1 VLKISGVSRF
11 KRVVWF
17 RKIDADDL
25 VLVGKKAY
33 DLNALYSSGFE
44 VPPSFVITTR
54 AYKDFIKGFE
64 GRLDHYLSRIDIN
77 DKQQVREIATKIQ
90 KLILSSYMPQMLEQE
105 ILDAYDSMNVDIGY
119 SKTLKAFDF
128 LKSGD
133 KGVVA
138 VRTSPVAKEPISVK
152 DMEFISFL
160 NIQGV
165 VQLLRA
171 IKACWA
177 SLFSS
182 DNIIYREKNNLSHKD
197 IYAAVIIQKM
207 VKSEKSGMMLTSN
220 PNGNDKE
227 AIIEICWGLG
237 KTLKEVTPDC
247 FFVDKKQNTV
257 LNEETNRQ
265 AWGYFGGVQG
275 RIEKQDLPDRLLRA
289 SKLEPA
295 EIIKLSNIAKT
306 VEEKYEDPYEIEFT
320 FDKEKMWIIGMK
332 PMIGKKVEKAPE
344 PAPVQKKEEEKEL
357 DLDEEAK
364 QMEELLNNIFKSPP
378 IKKPVKRE
386 ETKVMESA
394 MPEKPEIHPQVTVTQ
409 TVEEKEPEPQ
419 PAPEPVPEPVEEP
432 VPEPVQEPQPVAQE
446 PEDEYIEIPIP
457 KEEPVEAVEEKET
470 IVEKM
475 TEPELSYEQQQ
486 RLIEEIKQKY
496 APAEEEPEI
505 EYEVATEPELVMPN
519 AAVVA
524 KSKQD
529 IISKLKEIHAPMEE
543 TNYPQPEK
551 KVEEESTQEP
561 MQQAEAEPQE
571 QREEV
576 AEQPEEITPNEQVME
591 EVQREEPIE
600 QSTTPEEEMMA
611 DVPQEPEPQE
621 QPAPEPTPEPQQ
633 EEVPE
638 ELPKPEFT
646 EEPQEQ
652 PAPEPAPGPVE
663 EVAEEH
669 REEPAPE
676 PQPEPVEEV
685 AEEPQEQPVEE
696 GMTEFDSRLN
706 LITERYIQTY
716 PHMRSVFNEYKERV
730 KGLYKEL
737 H

>member
-1 VLKISGVSRF
+1 MLKISGVSEF

-44 VPPSFVITTR
+44 VPPSFVVTTR

-77 DKQQVREIATKIQ
+77 HKQKVREVATKIQ
-90 KLILSSYMPQMLEQE
+90 KLILSSYMPQLLEQE
-105 ILDAYDSMNVDIGY
+105 ILDAYDSMNVDVGY
-119 SKTLKAFDF
+119 SRTLKAFDF

-177 SLFSS
+177 SLFST
-182 DNIIYREKNNLSHKD
+182 DNIMYREKNNLSHKD
-197 IYAAVIIQKM
+197 ISAAVIIQKM
-207 VKSEKSGMMLTSN
+207 VKSEKSGIMLTSN

-227 AIIEICWGLG
+227 AIIDICWGLG

-247 FFVDKKQNTV
+247 YFVDKKQNVV

-289 SKLEPA
+289 AKLEPA

-306 VEEKYEDPYEIEFT
+306 IEEKYDDPYEVEFT

-332 PMIGKKVEKAPE
+332 PMHAKKIEKVPE
-344 PAPVQKKEEEKEL
+344 SMLIKEKEEGTDPEL
-357 DLDEEAK
+357 EEEAK
-364 QMEELLNNIFKSPP
+364 QMEEVLNNIFKSPP
-378 IKKPVKRE
+378 ITKPVKRE
-386 ETKVMESA
+386 ETKVIESIV
-394 MPEKPEIHPQVTVTQ
+394 PDKPETHPQVTVTQ
-409 TVEEKEPEPQ
+409 TVEEQEEKEPEEKLDTQ
-419 PAPEPVPEPVEEP
+419 TEQVQEPVEEK
-432 VPEPVQEPQPVAQE
+432 EQESE
-446 PEDEYIEIPIP
+446 GDYIEIPIP
-457 KEEPVEAVEEKET
+457 KEEPVEEKEQET
-470 IVEKM
+470 IVEQM
-475 TEPELSYEQQQ
+475 TEPELSYDQQQ

-496 APAEEEPEI
+496 SPVEEEPEI

-543 TNYPQPEK
+543 TNPQPEK
-551 KVEEESTQEP
+551 KVEEESRNEEP
-561 MQQAEAEPQE
+561 MQQAEAEQIEEPQQE
-571 QREEV
+571 QREET
-576 AEQPEEITPNEQVME
+576 AEEQETTPNEQVME
-591 EVQREEPIE
+591 EVQKEEPIE
-600 QSTTPEEEMMA
+600 QSATPDENMMA
-611 DVPQEPEPQE
+611 DVPEE
-621 QPAPEPTPEPQQ
+621 PAPEPTTEPQQ

-638 ELPKPEFT
+638 ELPKPEFREEQ
-646 EEPQEQ
+646 EEPQ
-652 PAPEPAPGPVE
+652 PAPEPMPGPVE
-663 EVAEEH
+663 DVAEEH

-676 PQPEPVEEV
+676 PTPEPEQQSEPEEEV
-685 AEEPQEQPVEE
+685 AEEPQEQPAEE
-696 GMTEFDSRLN
+696 GMTEFESRLN

>member
-1 VLKISGVSRF
+1 VLKFPGVSRF
-11 KRVVWF
+11 KRVIWF

-44 VPPSFVITTR
+44 VPPSFVVTTK
-54 AYKDFIKGFE
+54 AYRDFIKGFE
-64 GRLDHYLSRIDIN
+64 GRLDHYLNRIDIS

-105 ILDAYDSMNVDIGY
+105 ILDAYDSMNVDVGY

-133 KGVVA
+133 KGIVA

-152 DMEFISFL
+152 EMEFISFL

-177 SLFSS
+177 SMFST
-182 DNIIYREKNNLSHKD
+182 DNIIYREKNNCSHKD
-197 IYAAVIIQKM
+197 ISAAVIIQKM
-207 VKSEKSGMMLTSN
+207 VKSEKSGVMLTSN
-220 PNGNDKE
+220 PNGNNKE

-237 KTLKEVTPDC
+237 KTLKETTPDS
-247 FFVDKKQNTV
+247 FVVDKIQNMV
-257 LNEETNRQ
+257 LNEEIHRQ
-265 AWGYFGGVQG
+265 AWGYFGGAQG
-275 RIEKQDLPDRLLRA
+275 RIVKQDLPDRILRA

-295 EIIKLSNIAKT
+295 EIIKLSNIAKN

-320 FDKEKMWIIGMK
+320 FDNERMWLIGMK
-332 PMIGKKVEKAPE
+332 PMFAKKIDKLPE
-344 PAPVQKKEEEKEL
+344 LTPVQEKEKEREL
-357 DLDEEAK
+357 ELDEEAK
-364 QMEELLNNIFKSPP
+364 QVEEVLNNIFKAPP
-378 IKKPVKRE
+378 ITKHVNRE
-386 ETKVMESA
+386 ETKVIEPIPES
-394 MPEKPEIHPQVTVTQ
+394 TQ
-409 TVEEKEPEPQ
+409 IQEPVEEPVPEPAPMPIQ
-419 PAPEPVPEPVEEP
+419 EPVQEPAPEPVPEPVEE
-432 VPEPVQEPQPVAQE
+432 VAEEPLEQEPQ
-446 PEDEYIEIPIP
+446 EDEYIEIPVT
-457 KEEPVEAVEEKET
+457 KTEPVEEKTET
-470 IVEKM
+470 VVEKM

-486 RLIEEIKQKY
+486 RLIEDIKQKY
-496 APAEEEPEI
+496 SPIEEEHEI
-505 EYEVATEPELVMPN
+505 EYEVATEPELVIPN
-519 AAVVA
+519 TAVVA
-524 KSKQD
+524 RSKQD

-551 KVEEESTQEP
+551 KVEEESTQQEP
-561 MQQAEAEPQE
+561 MHQATAEETQEQEPQQEE

-576 AEQPEEITPNEQVME
+576 AEEPQQETTPNEQAME

-611 DVPQEPEPQE
+611 DVPEETTE
-621 QPAPEPTPEPQQ
+621 EPAPEPTPEPQQ

-638 ELPKPEFT
+638 ELP
-646 EEPQEQ
+646 
-652 PAPEPAPGPVE
+652 AVE
-663 EVAEEH
+663 
-669 REEPAPE
+669 EEPAPE
-676 PQPEPVEEV
+676 PV
-685 AEEPQEQPVEE
+685 AEEPQEQETQEEQKAPEEE

-716 PHMRSVFNEYKERV
+716 PHMRGVFNEYKDRV